1 MSLNTLPQRLELVV
15 WTTTTRLMKTSP
27 LAAQTVI
34 ATHDIFLWLTTRRTN
49 YKILLL
55 ALSGFCVGFVL
66 GLLYLGINL

>member
-1 MSLNTLPQRLELVV
+1 MSLSTLPQRLELVV

-27 LAAQTVI
+27 LAAQVVI
-34 ATHDIFLWLTTRRTN
+34 QSHDFFLWLRTQRTN

-66 GLLYLGINL
+66 GLLYMGSNL